1 MENNEIPKIG
11 FLKRIKTSIFNVEMY
26 DVFAVEKITK
36 ALGYFVKLIIVF
48 SLLVS
53 IGITY
58 KFSNMY
64 NTTKDCIK
72 NEIPEFTYRDGILV
86 LQEEQRVDINNENL
100 MVPKILIDTTEDE
113 AKQEELTNKI
123 KREPLA
129 VLFLK
134 DRVLLNIPQQEETVL
149 YKYEE
154 IAKNYNV
161 NEFTKQQLV
170 EFVDSIQASSLY
182 VSFYISAAIYVF
194 FIYIIVI
201 ASDVLILSLLGFAT
215 SRLVR
220 MKLKY
225 LPIINI
231 SIYSLTLSILLNA
244 VYIIINTITGFEIR
258 YFQIMYNTIAYIY
271 LVTAI
276 FMIRAEMI
284 KQQLELAKVIEE
296 QKKVK
301 EELEKQKEEEKK
313 QDNKEDEKEPE
324 QKENENEKDD
334 TVPDGNSP
342 V

>member
-1 MENNEIPKIG
+1 MENKEIPKFS

-26 DVFAVEKITK
+26 DIFAVEKITK

-58 KFSNMY
+58 KFVNMY

-72 NEIPEFTYRDGILV
+72 NEIPEFTYKDGILT
-86 LQEEQRVDINNENL
+86 LQEEQGIDINNENL
-100 MVPKILIDTTEDE
+100 IVSRIIIDTTEDE
-113 AKQEELTNKI
+113 AKQEELINKI
-123 KREPLA
+123 KNEPLV

-134 DRVLLNIPQQEETVL
+134 DRVLLNIPQQEEAAL

-154 IAKNYNV
+154 IAKSYNV

-170 EFVDSIQASSLY
+170 EFVDSIQTSSLY
-182 VSFYISAAIYVF
+182 GAFYISAAIYVF

-201 ASDVLILSLLGFAT
+201 TSDVLILSLLGFVT

-276 FMIRAEMI
+276 LMIRAEMI
-284 KQQLELAKVIEE
+284 KQQMELAKVIEE
-296 QKKVK
+296 QKKVN

-313 QDNKEDEKEPE
+313 QDNKDDEKEPE
-324 QKENENEKDD
+324 PKENENDD